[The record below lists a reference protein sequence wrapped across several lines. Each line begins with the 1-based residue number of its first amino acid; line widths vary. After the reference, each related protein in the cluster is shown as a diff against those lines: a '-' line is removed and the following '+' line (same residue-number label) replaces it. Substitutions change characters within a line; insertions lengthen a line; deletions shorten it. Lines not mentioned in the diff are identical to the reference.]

1 MSTLKVIGLGS
12 RFIRKTVIAIVGLVA
27 MLNMGP
33 TVTVAISMALSLVIY
48 GAAFGLQFAVGFVGL
63 LLIHEVGHLLA
74 SRAVGITASGPWFIP
89 FVGAVIKLRQVPVN
103 AKMAANIAVAGPAA
117 GTLSA
122 LVFLAGYFWT
132 DSTLLLVLCYT
143 GCLLNLLN
151 LLPCTPL
158 DGEKIVGAIS
168 PHMWW
173 SGSIVLASL
182 FFYTYNVFILIV
194 FCFSLIRLWQND
206 DLASSYYQLRP
217 YQKFTVAC
225 WYFGLL
231 IVLGTTTYYV
241 WNLLK

>member
-1 MSTLKVIGLGS
+1 MKVVGFGS
-12 RFIRKTVIAIVGLVA
+12 RLISKTVIAGLGLLA
-27 MLNMGP
+27 MSHMGP
-33 TVTVAISMALSLVIY
+33 TVTAAVSMALSLVIY
-48 GAAFGLQFAVGFVGL
+48 GAAFGLQFAVGFIVL
-63 LLIHEVGHLLA
+63 LLIHEMGHMAA

-89 FVGAVIKLRQVPVN
+89 FVGAVIRLRQLPVN
-103 AKMAANIAVAGPAA
+103 AKMEANIAVAGPAA

-122 LVFLAGYFWT
+122 LVFLACYFWT
-132 DSTLLLVLCYT
+132 DSTLMLVLCYT

-151 LLPCTPL
+151 LIPCTPL

-173 SGSIVLASL
+173 SGSLVIAIL
-182 FFYTYNVFILIV
+182 FLYTCNIFLLII
-194 FCFSLIRLWQND
+194 FFFSLIRLWQEND
-206 DLASSYYQLRP
+206 AASSYYHLRL

-231 IVLGTTTYYV
+231 IVLGVTTYYV